1 MKQRRLAIYTA
12 ASASDTGSRR
22 RADRTRFV
30 SGDLNRQFWDT
41 GRELVTPPK
50 LTLGISAGSSD
61 EV

>member
-41 GRELVTPPK
+41 GRELVTPK
-50 LTLGISAGSSD
+50 AHLRDQCGKQ
-61 EV
+61 